1 MSDNTM
7 IIIVD
12 SIACVV
18 DCITEVSPDGSKVKR
33 PADTS
38 NLVEVTRFGDR
49 LRRFITDPELRTLP
63 TDMTDLIRSGLAVVK
78 VETIKTETEEQKRIK
93 ELELKVSSMQAQIDR
108 LSQDV
113 QSAKSGW
120 L

>member
-1 MSDNTM
+1 MSEKTM
-7 IIIVD
+7 EIVVD
-12 SIACVV
+12 GIACTV
-18 DCITEVSPDGSKVKR
+18 DCITDVGLDGSKVKR

-38 NLVEVTRFGDR
+38 NLFEVTRLGDR
-49 LRRFITDPELRTLP
+49 YRRFITDPELRTLP
-63 TDMTDLIRSGLAVVK
+63 ADMTDLIRSDPAVVK
-78 VETIKTETEEQKRIK
+78 AETIKTETDEQKRIK
-93 ELELKVSSMQAQIDR
+93 ELELKVSNMQVQIDR

>member
-7 IIIVD
+7 NIILDGIV
-12 SIACVV
+12 CTV
-18 DCITEVSPDGSKVKR
+18 DCITDFGLDGSKVKR
-33 PADTS
+33 PVDTS
-38 NLVEVTRFGDR
+38 NLVEVTRLGDR

-63 TDMTDLIRSGLAVVK
+63 ADMTDLIRSGLAVVK
-78 VETIKTETEEQKRIK
+78 AETIKTETEEQKRIK

-108 LSQDV
+108 LSQDM